1 MHKRKTDIYKMLQG
15 ISMKLAHTKLKKIG
29 VRGCEIQKQ
38 EVKALKK
45 VLDEGILRLDV
56 SYNPL
61 GD

>member
-1 MHKRKTDIYKMLQG
+1 MLQG